1 MSLLLPLNTVDP
13 VLFARFL
20 FSRNFASLFTREN
33 KVLAKISLD

>member
-1 MSLLLPLNTVDP
+1 MNTVDP

-33 KVLAKISLD
+33 KSLAKIPFD